1 MTIVNPAFTE
11 WRDERLYVLNMIEDL
26 KMEQRRQIE
35 AAAVTRA
42 NIEEK
47 AQRDIDSAHNKIRAL
62 ESSAATTVTEDSHL
76 KIKNWIMTGVLSA
89 AAAVVFEVLK
99 WVLTKK

>member
-1 MTIVNPAFTE
+1 MTIVNPTATE
-11 WRDERLYVLNMIEDL
+11 WREERLYVLNMIEDL
-26 KMEQRRQIE
+26 KMEQRRQLE

-47 AQRDIDSAHNKIRAL
+47 AQKDIHSAHDKIRAL
-62 ESSAATTVTEDSHL
+62 EEADKETRSEDSHL
-76 KIKNWIMTGVLSA
+76 RIKNWIMTGVLSA
-89 AAAVVFEVLK
+89 GAAVVFEVLK